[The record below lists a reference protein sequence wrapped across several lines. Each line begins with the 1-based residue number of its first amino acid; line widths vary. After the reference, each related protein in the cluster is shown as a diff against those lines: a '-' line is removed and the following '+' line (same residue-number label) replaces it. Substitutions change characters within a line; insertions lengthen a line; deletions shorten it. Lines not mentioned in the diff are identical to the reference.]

1 MHTLK
6 KQLTIFIQQQLI
18 DDTLA
23 VIQKFLAK
31 LLYSCI
37 YLTLGEIATVDYKL
51 HKLDQVGIGTIYDG
65 DAMHS
70 DLTIDNDEAAKEN
83 VIEYKNGVLVNP
95 VLERVEVTGFKCV
108 ENGLDTFKISV
119 AMLMPN
125 AIQSSL
131 NLQ

>member
-1 MHTLK
+1 
-6 KQLTIFIQQQLI
+6 
-18 DDTLA
+18 
-23 VIQKFLAK
+23 
-31 LLYSCI
+31 
-37 YLTLGEIATVDYKL
+37 
-51 HKLDQVGIGTIYDG
+51 
-65 DAMHS
+65 MHS

-83 VIEYKNGVLVNP
+83 VIEYKNDVLVNP

>member
-1 MHTLK
+1 
-6 KQLTIFIQQQLI
+6 
-18 DDTLA
+18 
-23 VIQKFLAK
+23 
-31 LLYSCI
+31 
-37 YLTLGEIATVDYKL
+37 
-51 HKLDQVGIGTIYDG
+51 
-65 DAMHS
+65 MHS

-95 VLERVEVTGFKCV
+95 VPERVEVTGFKCV
-108 ENGLDTFKISV
+108 KNGLNTFKISV